1 VLFRQQVETILV
13 VMGREGPM
21 TDKARRVVG
30 LVIAAL
36 LILVGLWLCVEGV
49 WGKLDGVF
57 WIGPFLIIAG
67 GLWLASDWFDF

>member
-1 VLFRQQVETILV
+1 VLFRQQVEIILV

-36 LILVGLWLCVEGV
+36 LILVGLWL
-49 WGKLDGVF
+49 WGMPQILLK
-57 WIGPFLIIAG
+57 
-67 GLWLASDWFDF
+67 